1 VKARGTL
8 AVRLALVSVAIA
20 TTACA
25 STDASGSDGASG
37 PDGAPA
43 TSSPS
48 VEAPGTVWV
57 AVLGSADRP
66 DELGADRKR
75 ALAALGDVL
84 EGYVVVSPTS
94 CLEGLP
100 DDVGDGY
107 VLAIQRESR
116 DDVQALASQLPEEP
130 SFIGAVTQ
138 VCTD

>member
-1 VKARGTL
+1 
-8 AVRLALVSVAIA
+8 LVSVAIA

-25 STDASGSDGASG
+25 STDVSGSVGGS
-37 PDGAPA
+37 DGAPA

-48 VEAPGTVWV
+48 VEMPGMVWV

-66 DELGADRKR
+66 VELGADRKR

-100 DDVGDGY
+100 NDVGDGY
-107 VLAIQRESR
+107 VLAIQRDSR
-116 DDVQALASQLPEEP
+116 DDVEALASQLPEEP
-130 SFIGAVTQ
+130 SFIGMVTQ
-138 VCTD
+138 LCTD

>member
-1 VKARGTL
+1 
-8 AVRLALVSVAIA
+8 LALLSVVIV

-25 STDASGSDGASG
+25 STGASG
-37 PDGAPA
+37 PVGAGAPA

-48 VEAPGTVWV
+48 VEWAPGMVWI
-57 AVLGSADRP
+57 AVISSADRP

-100 DDVGDGY
+100 GDLGDGY
-107 VLAIQRESR
+107 VLAIQRDSK
-116 DDVQALASQLPEEP
+116 DDVRALASQLPEEP

>member
-1 VKARGTL
+1 MRARCTL

-25 STDASGSDGASG
+25 STDASSSDGGSDGAQ
-37 PDGAPA
+37 A

-48 VEAPGTVWV
+48 VEVPGTVWV

-100 DDVGDGY
+100 NDVGDGY

-130 SFIGAVTQ
+130 SFIGVVTQ

>member
-1 VKARGTL
+1 MG
-8 AVRLALVSVAIA
+8 LVSIAIA
-20 TTACA
+20 ATACA
-25 STDASGSDGASG
+25 STDPSGSAGASGSDGG
-37 PDGAPA
+37 PA

-48 VEAPGTVWV
+48 TQPSGTVWV

-66 DELGADRKR
+66 DELNVDRKR

-84 EGYVVVSPTS
+84 EGYVVVSPTA

-100 DDVGDGY
+100 GDVGDGY

-116 DDVQALASQLPEEP
+116 DDVRALASQLPEEP
-130 SFIGAVTQ
+130 SFIGAVTE